1 MICELVVSVR
11 KRNGCATNSELDV
24 YYCSPCGETFASL
37 STAMRFALARTKG
50 SPLSPHTTNTYEN
63 PCCRHR
69 SKSPP
74 KTEAIVNTPHS
85 TCPFADIK
93 ARGLCII
100 HTQNKKHKI
109 TMICCKRQVIQMT
122 IRKDADHART
132 KAMMI
137 VLRKRFQNG
146 ASKAQLE
153 MLKKM
158 FLEGEYQL
166 EQDYNL
172 GRFDKAPQ
180 ESE

>member
-1 MICELVVSVR
+1 
-11 KRNGCATNSELDV
+11 
-24 YYCSPCGETFASL
+24 
-37 STAMRFALARTKG
+37 
-50 SPLSPHTTNTYEN
+50 
-63 PCCRHR
+63 
-69 SKSPP
+69 
-74 KTEAIVNTPHS
+74 
-85 TCPFADIK
+85 
-93 ARGLCII
+93 
-100 HTQNKKHKI
+100 
-109 TMICCKRQVIQMT
+109 MT

-172 GRFDKAPQ
+172 KQLD
-180 ESE
+180 

>member
-1 MICELVVSVR
+1 
-11 KRNGCATNSELDV
+11 
-24 YYCSPCGETFASL
+24 
-37 STAMRFALARTKG
+37 
-50 SPLSPHTTNTYEN
+50 
-63 PCCRHR
+63 
-69 SKSPP
+69 
-74 KTEAIVNTPHS
+74 
-85 TCPFADIK
+85 
-93 ARGLCII
+93 
-100 HTQNKKHKI
+100 
-109 TMICCKRQVIQMT
+109 MT